1 YPVTH
6 KLASVTVLSDT
17 TMKADAWAT
26 ALTVLGPEEGYKIAE
41 QQELAVLFI
50 IKSELGFVEKA
61 TPLFSEYIKVKQ

>member
-1 YPVTH
+1 
-6 KLASVTVLSDT
+6 
-17 TMKADAWAT
+17 MKADAWAT